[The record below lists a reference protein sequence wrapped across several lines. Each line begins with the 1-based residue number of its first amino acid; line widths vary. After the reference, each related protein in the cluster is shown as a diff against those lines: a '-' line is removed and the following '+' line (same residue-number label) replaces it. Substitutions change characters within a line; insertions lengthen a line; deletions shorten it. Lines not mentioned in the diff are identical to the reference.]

1 MDEARILDGF
11 NGIRTEMTKM
21 SDKLDTVA
29 RMEERLKNHA
39 EKLEH
44 QHTRLNNHSDRLTGT
59 ELWQAKRGDGDDCA
73 SAIKLT
79 DVEKKV
85 ETLETLKDKEKG
97 TFSVI
102 KELAKWAAAVGA
114 FILGNKLVG

>member
-11 NGIRTEMTKM
+11 NGIRKEMANM
-21 SDKLDTVA
+21 SSKLDTVT

-44 QHTRLNNHSDRLTGT
+44 QHTRLNNHSDRVSKS
-59 ELWQAKRGDGDDCA
+59 ELWQAEHGNDCA
-73 SAIKLT
+73 SADKLK

-85 ETLETLKDKEKG
+85 ETLETIKDKETG

-102 KELAKWAAAVGA
+102 KELAKWVAAVGA